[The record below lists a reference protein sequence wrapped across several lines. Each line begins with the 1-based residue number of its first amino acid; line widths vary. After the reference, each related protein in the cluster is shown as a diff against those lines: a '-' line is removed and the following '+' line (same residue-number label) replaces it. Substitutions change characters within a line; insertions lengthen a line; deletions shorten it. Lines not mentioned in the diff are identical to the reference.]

1 MANVEP
7 VGPVRWLLI
16 VVLAPGLLVWAGC
29 ESKDEAS
36 ARRRLERQ
44 IRKLKSDDPEVSRD
58 AAIELGNKGPDA
70 APAVD
75 ALIEAL
81 SRSEDTVRRHAAYA
95 LGKIGPAA
103 SDAIEDLEKL
113 LDDDD
118 LGTRVWAVQSLVRID
133 PDADPH
139 VDVLVDVLA
148 TATGRTER
156 SVCINVAGVVE
167 FIGER
172 AKAAVPALIARLHER
187 EFSRDGARALGAIGP
202 AAASAIGPLERLTR
216 SPDPDVVAAATEALA
231 KIRK

>member
-16 VVLAPGLLVWAGC
+16 IVLGPGLLVWAGC
-29 ESKDEAS
+29 ESGEEAS
-36 ARRRLERQ
+36 VRRRLERQ
-44 IRKLKSDDPEVSRD
+44 IRKLKSDDADVSRD
-58 AAIELGNKGPDA
+58 AAIELANKGPDA

-75 ALIEAL
+75 ALVEAL
-81 SRSEDTVRRHAAYA
+81 SRSENTVRRHAAYA

-113 LDDDD
+113 LDDGDPV
-118 LGTRVWAVQSLVRID
+118 TRVWTVLSLVRID

-139 VDVLVDVLA
+139 VDVLV
-148 TATGRTER
+148 TAMGHKDLGVR
-156 SVCINVAGVVE
+156 INAAGVVE

-172 AKAAVPALIARLHER
+172 AKAAVPALIERLSER
-187 EFSRDGARALGAIGP
+187 EFSRHGARALGAIGP
-202 AAASAIGPLERLTR
+202 AAASAIGPLEKLTR
-216 SPDPDVVAAATEALA
+216 SPNADIVAAVTEALA